1 MKKYSLVV
9 ILSMLPIHIALANC
23 DLTNFRW
30 ECDIPIHSKPSHH
43 ASSLVY
49 CGNTYGY
56 ISQSDYDQLSRYQRS
71 DVNMILTINGE
82 YVDSP
87 CIPDKR

>member
-1 MKKYSLVV
+1 MKRWSLVV
-9 ILSMLPIHIALANC
+9 ILLTLPVSITLANC

-30 ECDIPIHSKPSHH
+30 DCDIPLHAKPSRH

-49 CGNTYGY
+49 CGDIYGY
-56 ISQSDYDQLSRYQRS
+56 VNQADYEELARYQRS

-87 CIPDKR
+87 CIPDRR